1 MNKSTSLVVL
11 FYITSFAALQ
21 AQNPVVDSLQ
31 QLLKRTQNDTA
42 RIGLYVE
49 MTYAASDSSAV
60 PFSDTAIYFINSQL
74 PKAKGKTL
82 NELQRY
88 LANALYARSIYFAN
102 AESYD
107 TALYYLNKAMEQAL
121 IAKDKLQEARIMND
135 MGVCFY
141 RKNDVVKSIDLFTKS
156 LVIREELRND
166 EQLYSAYNNVAFIYK
181 ETGLIDQS
189 LELNFKALAV
199 GERRKD
205 NNEIALS
212 FNNIGQLYHKYLMDR
227 DKAMEYYRKSLEIAD
242 KGADQKAMGLAKNNI
257 GALLAEAGN
266 YAEALRWY
274 KESLLLRREI
284 HYKFGIIN
292 TLSSLGYNYIK
303 TGAYGDART
312 SLAEAM
318 QMNVSLQNKVLQTSI
333 HRNYAELY
341 NAVGNTDSALF
352 HATISHN
359 INIGFGNP
367 LNISGSASILSGLY
381 EKAGSFSEALNF
393 YKLHKKMQDSISND
407 DLKKEG
413 IKSNIE
419 YEYLKKKTE
428 SDKIHNQQLAKRNL
442 YSWVS
447 LILFVASV
455 LTGYG
460 LYKRYRLRQQLKE
473 VEIRNKIAADLH
485 DDVGSTLS
493 SIRMYSDIVKR
504 QPNQTDESIQ
514 LLDKI
519 SSNSRETIEIM
530 SDIVWMIKPGN
541 DDFANTENRM
551 LNFANEL
558 CTPAGIN
565 FEMNK
570 NSILSGL
577 KIPMEQRRDI
587 YLIFKEAVNNAVKY
601 ANCHSIRTAM
611 YFDKNTFTMAISDDG
626 NGFDISSIKKGN
638 GLLNMRK
645 RAEVHNGTCS
655 LISQKGEGTEVKV
668 IFQV

>member
-1 MNKSTSLVVL
+1 
-11 FYITSFAALQ
+11 
-21 AQNPVVDSLQ
+21 
-31 QLLKRTQNDTA
+31 
-42 RIGLYVE
+42 
-49 MTYAASDSSAV
+49 
-60 PFSDTAIYFINSQL
+60 
-74 PKAKGKTL
+74 
-82 NELQRY
+82 
-88 LANALYARSIYFAN
+88 
-102 AESYD
+102 
-107 TALYYLNKAMEQAL
+107 MEQAL
-121 IAKDKLQEARIMND
+121 IAKDKLQEARVMND

-156 LVIREELRND
+156 LAIREELHDD

-199 GERRKD
+199 GERRKN

-227 DKAMEYYRKSLEIAD
+227 DKAMEYYKKSLGIAE
-242 KGADQKAMGLAKNNI
+242 KGADKKAMSLAKNNI
-257 GALLAEAGN
+257 GAQLAEAGK
-266 YAEALRWY
+266 YAEAIRWC

-284 HYKFGIIN
+284 NYKFGIIN

-303 TGAYGDART
+303 TGAYNNARA

-318 QMNVSLQNKVLQTSI
+318 QMNVGLGNKVLQTSI

-341 NAVGNTDSALF
+341 KAVGNTDSALF

-359 INIGFGNP
+359 INITFGNP
-367 LNISGSASILSGLY
+367 LNISGSASMLSGLY
-381 EKAGSFSEALNF
+381 EKVGNYTEALNF

-442 YSWVS
+442 YSWVF
-447 LILFVASV
+447 LMLFVASV

-460 LYKRYRLRQQLKE
+460 LYKRYRLKQQLKE

-504 QPNQTDESIQ
+504 QANQTGESRQ

-519 SSNSRETIEIM
+519 SSNSRETIETM
-530 SDIVWMIKPGN
+530 YDIVWMIKPGN
-541 DDFANTENRM
+541 DAFANIEGRM

-565 FEMNK
+565 FEMTK
-570 NSILSGL
+570 NETLNGI
-577 KIPMEQRRDI
+577 KIPMEQRRDM
-587 YLIFKEAVNNAVKY
+587 YLIFKEAINNAVKY
-601 ANCHSIRTAM
+601 AHCHSIRTAIQ
-611 YFDKNTFTMAISDDG
+611 FDRNILTMVISDDG
-626 NGFDISSIKKGN
+626 NGFDTLSVKSGN
-638 GLLNMRK
+638 GLFNMRK
-645 RAEVHNGTCS
+645 RAETHNGSYS
-655 LISQKGEGTEVKV
+655 LLSKEGEGTEIKV
-668 IFQV
+668 IFQI